1 MTRLFQFARPRLW
14 VLLLTA
20 ALLGFFSSA
29 ARPVLAQAANGSG
42 LLPRITAVGRNDN
55 NCHKSMK
62 ELQRLIGEFAFVRG
76 HRIYVVCDSA
86 AWQIVLHHLT
96 LTYGVIVNSRA
107 AISDIRLRETW
118 FYARALR
125 NGAEGHGAEYIYAHE
140 LGHFKCSCIQE
151 VEADKAAVQ
160 LLDDVHKHRWQAA
173 VSQLQR

>member
-1 MTRLFQFARPRLW
+1 MTRLFQLVRPRIR

-29 ARPVLAQAANGSG
+29 ARPVLAQAAIGSG
-42 LLPRITAVGRNDN
+42 LRPTIITVGRNDN
-55 NCHKSMK
+55 NCHESISY
-62 ELQRLIGEFAFVRG
+62 LQRLIGEFAFVRG

-96 LTYGVIVNSRA
+96 LRYGVIVNSRA

-160 LLDDVHKHRWQAA
+160 LLDDVHKHRSQTA
-173 VSQLQR
+173 VSQLKR

>member
-1 MTRLFQFARPRLW
+1 MTRLFQFVRPRLG
-14 VLLLTA
+14 VLLFTA
-20 ALLGFFSSA
+20 ALLGFFPSA
-29 ARPVLAQAANGSG
+29 ATPVLAQAANGSG
-42 LLPRITAVGRNDN
+42 LLPTIITVGRNDN
-55 NCHKSMK
+55 NCHESITY
-62 ELQRLIGEFAFVRG
+62 LQRLVREFAFVRS

-151 VEADKAAVQ
+151 SAADKAAVQ
-160 LLDDVHKHRWQAA
+160 LLDDVHKHRSQPA
-173 VSQLQR
+173 VWELQR

>member
-1 MTRLFQFARPRLW
+1 

-20 ALLGFFSSA
+20 ALPGFFSSA
-29 ARPVLAQAANGSG
+29 ARPLLAQAANGSG
-42 LLPRITAVGRNDN
+42 LLPSIITVGRNDN
-55 NCHKSMK
+55 NCHESISY
-62 ELQRLIGEFAFVRG
+62 LQRLIGEFAFVRG

-96 LTYGVIVNSRA
+96 LRYGVIVNSRA

-160 LLDDVHKHRWQAA
+160 LLDDVHKHRSQAA
-173 VSQLQR
+173 VSQLKR